1 MDNIGEMKKILLLIM
16 IIAGCKSPKQQKEK
30 FNLGFETHSST
41 SDLPEGWIKWGK
53 YNLETD
59 SLEVHS
65 GKSSGKIVADGGSF
79 GSIAY
84 KIPANYTGKAIRLEG
99 YMKIRNVEN
108 GYAGLLMRIDGNGIP
123 LEFENMQDQSITGTK
138 DWKQYSITLNYPE
151 DAQNIYV
158 AGILAGDGEAW
169 FDDFVVKIDDKNI
182 QTLKEVEKERTKAE
196 LDTEFYKGSNI
207 ELSELTTEKIN
218 DLELLGRV
226 WGFLKYYHPA
236 IAQGNYN
243 WDYEL
248 FRFLP
253 AYTEI
258 TSEQERNKLLIN
270 WIDSL
275 GELTPCENC
284 ETTAKNS
291 PIKPDLGWIKVQEEE
306 LQVKLRS
313 VYKNRSQGK
322 HFYLRTAPTGNAIF
336 KNENAYSEM
345 TYPDYGLRLLALYRY
360 WNIINYFFPYKHL
373 TDTDWNL
380 VLGQYIPEFINA
392 DNELEYELT
401 ALKIIAEVRDTHAN
415 LSEGGDKI
423 QEWKGKNYPP
433 FQLRFIENKLVVI
446 EYYNSEL
453 KDEGVLKAGDI
464 ITHINGKSIEEIIEE
479 KKQYYPASNIP
490 ARLRAMAFDLLR
502 SNSSEIAI
510 KYTSA
515 NSEKQSINLK
525 LYPRNELDM
534 SEWYNKSKPES
545 FKLLENNIG
554 YIYLGTI
561 QENDISKIK
570 ETFKDTRGI
579 IIDIRNY
586 PSTFVPFSL
595 GSFFVSES
603 TPFVKFT
610 KVDIDNPGEFTFT
623 KPLEIP
629 GTANSYKKKL
639 VVLVNEESISQS
651 EYTAMAFRAG
661 ENTTIIGSTT
671 AGADGNISQ
680 ILLPGG
686 LKTIISGIGVY
697 YPDGEQTQ
705 RIGIVPDFK
714 VTPTIQ
720 GIINDEDELLEKG
733 IETILKE

>member
-1 MDNIGEMKKILLLIM
+1 MKRILLLIM
-16 IIAGCKSPKQQKEK
+16 IIAGCTSPKQQKEK

-53 YNLETD
+53 YNLEKDT
-59 SLEVHS
+59 LEVYS

-84 KIPANYTGKAIRLEG
+84 KIPANYTGKTIRLEG

-108 GYAGLLMRIDGNGIP
+108 GYAGLLMRIDGNGTP
-123 LEFENMQDQSITGTK
+123 LEFDNMQDQSITGTK

-169 FDDFVVKIDDKNI
+169 FDDFVVKIDNKNI
-182 QTLKEVEKERTKAE
+182 QTLKEVEKERTKGE
-196 LDTEFYKGSNI
+196 LDTEFDKGSNI

-218 DLELLGRV
+218 DLDLLGRV

-253 AYTEI
+253 AYTDI
-258 TSEQERNKLLIN
+258 TSEQERNKLLIK

-275 GELTPCENC
+275 GELKPCENC
-284 ETTAKNS
+284 ETTAKSS
-291 PIKPDLGWIKVQEEE
+291 PIKPEFDWIQVQEEE
-306 LQVKLRS
+306 LQEKLSS
-313 VYKNRSQGK
+313 VYENRSQGK

-345 TYPDYGLRLLALYRY
+345 TYPDDGFRLLALYRY

-380 VLGQYIPEFINA
+380 VLGQYIPEFLNA
-392 DNELEYELT
+392 DTELEYELT

-423 QEWKGKNYPP
+423 QEWKGKKYPP
-433 FQLRFIENKLVVI
+433 FQLRFIENKLVVT

-479 KKQYYPASNIP
+479 KKKYYPASNIP

-561 QENDISKIK
+561 QENDIPKIK

-623 KPLEIP
+623 EPLEIP
-629 GTANSYKKKL
+629 GTANSYKNKL

-661 ENTTIIGSTT
+661 DNTTIIGSTT

-697 YPDGEQTQ
+697 YPDGEETQ
-705 RIGIVPDFK
+705 RIGIIPDMK

>member
-1 MDNIGEMKKILLLIM
+1 MKRILLLIM
-16 IIAGCKSPKQQKEK
+16 VIAGCKSPKQQKEK
-30 FNLGFETHSST
+30 FNLGFETHNST

-59 SLEVHS
+59 TLEIHS

-84 KIPANYTGKAIRLEG
+84 KIPANYTGKTIRLEG

-108 GYAGLLMRIDGNGIP
+108 GYAGLLMRIDGNGTP
-123 LEFENMQDQSITGTK
+123 LEFDNMQDQSITGTK

-158 AGILAGDGEAW
+158 AGILTGDGEAW

-182 QTLKEVEKERTKAE
+182 QTLKEVEEERTKAE
-196 LDTEFYKGSNI
+196 LDTEFNKGSNI
-207 ELSELTTEKIN
+207 ELSELTPEKIN

-253 AYTEI
+253 GYTEI

-275 GELTPCENC
+275 GEMTPCENC

-291 PIKPDLGWIKVQEEE
+291 PIKPDLDWIKVQEEE
-306 LQVKLRS
+306 LQEKLRS
-313 VYKNRSQGK
+313 VYENRSQGK

-345 TYPDYGLRLLALYRY
+345 TYPDDGFRLLALYRY
-360 WNIINYFFPYKHL
+360 WSIINYLFPYKHL

-433 FQLRFIENKLVVI
+433 FQLRFIENKLVVT

-453 KDEGVLKAGDI
+453 KDEGVLKTGDI

-515 NSEKQSINLK
+515 NEKQSINLK
-525 LYPRNELDM
+525 LYPRKELDM

-561 QENDISKIK
+561 QENDIPQIK

-623 KPLEIP
+623 EPVEIP
-629 GTANSYKKKL
+629 GTANSYKNKL

-661 ENTTIIGSTT
+661 DNTTIIGSTT

-705 RIGIVPDFK
+705 RIGIVPDIK

-720 GIINDEDELLEKG
+720 GIINDEDELLEKA
-733 IETILKE
+733 IETIINK